1 MESVFR
7 IFLMIVITLLVAL
20 SSMIIITLGLASLA
34 SLLKNARFWEISNIS
49 LWRHRQLLIYVN
61 IHTFNKIIQSICEM
75 TQTSAYKSKSNKK
88 AFSKV
93 VLFEDERISASHGD
107 GET

>member
-20 SSMIIITLGLASLA
+20 SSMIVISKMQDFGG
-34 SLLKNARFWEISNIS
+34 ISNIS

-93 VLFEDERISASHGD
+93 VFFEDERISASHGD

>member
-7 IFLMIVITLLVAL
+7 IFLMIVSTLLVAL

-49 LWRHRQLLIYVN
+49 LWRHRKLR
-61 IHTFNKIIQSICEM
+61 KM
-75 TQTSAYKSKSNKK
+75 TSGYKSKSNKK

-93 VLFEDERISASHGD
+93 VFFEDERISASHGD